1 MIYEM
6 TGAQLGSSAH
16 HYKVVSFCFKMVERF
31 DNLDN
36 ILRDLM
42 KEKIPKSLIDALNRF
57 EKQEEEKK
65 PILF

>member
-1 MIYEM
+1 
-6 TGAQLGSSAH
+6 
-16 HYKVVSFCFKMVERF
+16 MVERF